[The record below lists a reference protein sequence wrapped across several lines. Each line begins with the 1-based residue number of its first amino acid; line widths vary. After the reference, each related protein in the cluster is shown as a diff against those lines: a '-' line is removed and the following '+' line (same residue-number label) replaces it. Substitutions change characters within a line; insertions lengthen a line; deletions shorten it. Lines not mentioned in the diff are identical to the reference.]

1 MHETQTSLLRR
12 VRDPA
17 DRDSWGE
24 FVALYEPLLLSY
36 VRKKGLRDHDAH
48 DVVQAIFIS
57 LFRALPTFSLDHGR
71 GRFRT
76 WLWQITSNAVNDF
89 LRKRRR
95 IDRVED
101 EKRQQF
107 DEAPTPEPDPE
118 WLATHRKRL
127 LEFAMQQ
134 VKSQTAPK
142 TWACF
147 ELHLL
152 KGKPGSEVAE
162 ALELTA
168 NTVYVNASRV
178 MGRIRDLCHSYQE
191 DLENA

>member
-36 VRKKGLRDHDAH
+36 VRKKGLRDHDAQ
-48 DVVQAIFIS
+48 DVVQSIFIS

-76 WLWQITSNAVNDF
+76 WLWQITSNAVNDY

-152 KGKPGSEVAE
+152 KGKPGAEVAE

-178 MGRIRDLCHSYQE
+178 MSRIRELCRSYQE
-191 DLENA
+191 DSDDE

>member
-1 MHETQTSLLRR
+1 
-12 VRDPA
+12 
-17 DRDSWGE
+17 
-24 FVALYEPLLLSY
+24 
-36 VRKKGLRDHDAH
+36 
-48 DVVQAIFIS
+48 
-57 LFRALPTFSLDHGR
+57 GR

-127 LEFAMQQ
+127 PEFAMQQ
-134 VKSQTAPK
+134 IKGQTAPK

-152 KGKPGSEVAE
+152 KGKPGAEVAE

-178 MGRIRDLCHSYQE
+178 MARIRELCRSYQE
-191 DLENA
+191 DLDDA